1 MYVIY
6 FFLLF
11 QALYKKKILRKFG
24 FINYVMSIKNVG
36 SKQFW
41 SPLGPK
47 RILSLKQIKVKNN
60 WDPKNL
66 GLKKY

>member
-1 MYVIY
+1 
-6 FFLLF
+6 
-11 QALYKKKILRKFG
+11 
-24 FINYVMSIKNVG
+24 MSIKNVG

-47 RILSLKQIKVKNN
+47 RILGPKQIKVKNN

-66 GLKKY
+66 GLKRY

>member
-1 MYVIY
+1 
-6 FFLLF
+6 
-11 QALYKKKILRKFG
+11 
-24 FINYVMSIKNVG
+24 MSIKNVA

-47 RILSLKQIKVKNN
+47 RILSPKQIKVKNN
-60 WDPKNL
+60 WDPKYL